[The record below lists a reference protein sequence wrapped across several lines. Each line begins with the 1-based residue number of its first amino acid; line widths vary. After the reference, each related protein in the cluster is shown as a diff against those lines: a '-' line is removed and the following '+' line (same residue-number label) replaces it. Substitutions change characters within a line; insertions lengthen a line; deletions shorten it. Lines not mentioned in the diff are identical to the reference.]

1 MTKTVLIQVPI
12 TFIDNNPNVGIEFE
26 DIPENYGK
34 KIKLT
39 LSENKSLRSNPKS
52 WDYYHI
58 LQETNLVEFTSVDYG
73 NYHVTVQCIDEESI
87 QNPFKIKTVNKQF
100 NIGSIINTDEQKVSV
115 PVVNSN
121 NGLGNVTARRGG
133 FMMTQGS
140 FTLSGGGSTGGGK

>member
-12 TFIDNNPNVGIEFE
+12 TFIDNNPNIGIEFE

-100 NIGSIINTDEQKVSV
+100 DLGSIINTDEQKVSV
-115 PVVNSN
+115 SLS

-133 FMMTQGS
+133 FMMTHGS
-140 FTLSGGGSTGGGK
+140 MSFGGATNGGAKGV

>member
-12 TFIDNNPNVGIEFE
+12 TFIDNNPNIGIEFE

-34 KIKLT
+34 TIKLT

-73 NYHVTVQCIDEESI
+73 NYYVTVQCIDEESI
-87 QNPFKIKTVNKQF
+87 QNPFKIKTLNKQF
-100 NIGSIINTDEQKVSV
+100 DLGSIINTDEQKVSV
-115 PVVNSN
+115 PVT

-133 FMMTQGS
+133 FLMGGGGMT
-140 FTLSGGGSTGGGK
+140 FGGGSIDGGR

>member
-12 TFIDNNPNVGIEFE
+12 TFIENNPNVGIEFE

-34 KIKLT
+34 KIKMT

-115 PVVNSN
+115 PVT

-133 FMMTQGS
+133 FLMTQGG
-140 FTLSGGGSTGGGK
+140 FTLSGGTNGGGK

>member
-26 DIPENYGK
+26 DISENYGK

-52 WDYYHI
+52 WNYYHI

-87 QNPFKIKTVNKQF
+87 QNPFKIKTLNKQF
-100 NIGSIINTDEQKVSV
+100 DLGSIINTDEQKVSV

-133 FMMTQGS
+133 FLMGGGGAN
-140 FTLSGGGSTGGGK
+140 LSGGQNGGEK

>member
-12 TFIDNNPNVGIEFE
+12 TFIDNNPNIGIEFE

-73 NYHVTVQCIDEESI
+73 NYHVTVQCIDEENI
-87 QNPFKIKTVNKQF
+87 QNPFKIKTLNKQF
-100 NIGSIINTDEQKVSV
+100 DLGSIINTDEQKVSV

-133 FMMTQGS
+133 FMGSGSS
-140 FTLSGGGSTGGGK
+140 FTLSGGGNAGGEK

>member
-12 TFIDNNPNVGIEFE
+12 TFIDNNPNIGIEFE

-73 NYHVTVQCIDEESI
+73 NYHVTVLCIDEESI
-87 QNPFKIKTVNKQF
+87 QNPFKIKTLNKQF
-100 NIGSIINTDEQKVSV
+100 DLGSIINTDEQKVSV
-115 PVVNSN
+115 PVTNSSN
-121 NGLGNVTARRGG
+121 RLGNVNARRGA
-133 FMMTQGS
+133 FMGGSGS
-140 FTLSGGGSTGGGK
+140 FTLSGGPGGGKG

>member
-12 TFIDNNPNVGIEFE
+12 TFIENNPNVGIEFE

-73 NYHVTVQCIDEESI
+73 NYHVTVRCIDEESI
-87 QNPFKIKTVNKQF
+87 QNPFKIKTLNKQF
-100 NIGSIINTDEQKVSV
+100 DLGSIINTDEQKVSV

-133 FMMTQGS
+133 FLM
-140 FTLSGGGSTGGGK
+140 GGGGMSFGGGNNGGSR

>member
-12 TFIDNNPNVGIEFE
+12 TFIENNQNISIYFE

-34 KIKLT
+34 KIKMT

-100 NIGSIINTDEQKVSV
+100 NIGSIINTDEQKVTVSV
-115 PVVNSN
+115 IYST

-133 FMMTQGS
+133 FLMGGGGMN
-140 FTLSGGGSTGGGK
+140 FGGGSADGGK

>member
-73 NYHVTVQCIDEESI
+73 NYHVTVQCIDEENI
-87 QNPFKIKTVNKQF
+87 QNPFKIKTLNKQF
-100 NIGSIINTDEQKVSV
+100 DLGSIINTDEQKVSV
-115 PVVNSN
+115 PLS
-121 NGLGNVTARRGG
+121 NGLGNVTVRRGG
-133 FMMTQGS
+133 FMI
-140 FTLSGGGSTGGGK
+140 GGGGASFGGGNNGGSK